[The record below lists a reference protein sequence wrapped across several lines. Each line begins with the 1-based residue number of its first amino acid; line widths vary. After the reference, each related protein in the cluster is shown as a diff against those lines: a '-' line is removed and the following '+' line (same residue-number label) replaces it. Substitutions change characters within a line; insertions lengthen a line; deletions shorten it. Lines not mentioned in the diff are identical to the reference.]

1 MRSSH
6 SNHDLKPVNFNPCP
20 KMPCFS
26 RSRVYTAH
34 MRLFAIALAAV
45 LVPTLVAC
53 APANQQAAQQG
64 TQPSQKPAQG
74 RAVTSKV
81 SLDVFPIKKGEFW
94 VVNASSGDDSESKE
108 YTLELDEGPE
118 VETDSDGAPVLLA
131 SATAGDTFADLAFYP
146 DDAFLFVKIPLE
158 VKRDASKARSVFCFF
173 DGLEAG
179 KARSK
184 GDSFFG
190 TITELN
196 QAKERSQFGDCTL
209 SKKR

>member
-1 MRSSH
+1 
-6 SNHDLKPVNFNPCP
+6 
-20 KMPCFS
+20 
-26 RSRVYTAH
+26 
-34 MRLFAIALAAV
+34 MRLFAIALAAAV
-45 LVPTLVAC
+45 FAPSLVAC
-53 APANQQAAQQG
+53 APTAQQGTQQAVPQG
-64 TQPSQKPAQG
+64 TQPSQK

-81 SLDVFPIKKGEFW
+81 SLEVFPIKKGESW
-94 VVNASSGDDSESKE
+94 VVSASSGDDSESKE
-108 YTLELDEGPE
+108 YTLELDEGPD
-118 VETDSDGAPVLLA
+118 VETDNDGAPVLLA

-184 GDSFFG
+184 GQSFFG

-196 QAKERSQFGDCTL
+196 QAKERSLFGDCTL